1 MDDEAGVLAKIA
13 AVFGRQNISIQEMVQ
28 KENEQEGKATLV
40 LVTHETREFS
50 LRSAVAKV
58 ASLEIA
64 TVDSVLR
71 VVS

>member
-1 MDDEAGVLAKIA
+1 
-13 AVFGRQNISIQEMVQ
+13 MVQ
-28 KENEQEGKATLV
+28 KENAKEGKATLV

-58 ASLEIA
+58 AALEIA